1 MATKDTKPKEVQVT
15 PEELEQIK
23 KLKREFTILE
33 HNEQE
38 KKRIRNKR
46 DAIFN
51 GILLGLN
58 TVIAIGAILSGAWID
73 LSVAIINTIWLLLV
87 WGLERQ
93 ISDQRYIINMQFGLN
108 KIQENALQETL
119 SKKEKK

>member
-58 TVIAIGAILSGAWID
+58 TVIAIGDILSGAWIG

-87 WGLERQ
+87 WVLERQ
-93 ISDQRYIINMQFGLN
+93 ISDQRFIINLQFGLN
-108 KIQENALQETL
+108 DLQQTALKEAVKG
-119 SKKEKK
+119 KK

>member
-46 DAIFN
+46 DTILN
-51 GILLGLN
+51 SVLLGLN
-58 TVIAIGAILSGAWID
+58 LVIAVVSIIVGAWLGLI
-73 LSVAIINTIWLLLV
+73 TIADSLWLLLV

-119 SKKEKK
+119 SKKVKK

>member
-46 DAIFN
+46 DTILN
-51 GILLGLN
+51 SVLLGLN
-58 TVIAIGAILSGAWID
+58 LVIAVVSIIVGAWLGLI
-73 LSVAIINTIWLLLV
+73 TIADSLWLLLV

>member
-46 DAIFN
+46 DTILN
-51 GILLGLN
+51 SVLLGLN
-58 TVIAIGAILSGAWID
+58 LVIAVVSIIVGAW
-73 LSVAIINTIWLLLV
+73 L
-87 WGLERQ
+87 
-93 ISDQRYIINMQFGLN
+93 GLN
-108 KIQENALQETL
+108 H
-119 SKKEKK
+119 S